1 MTVHYNEFRK
11 NLPLRG
17 HRDDGG
23 LANDE
28 AQHDS
33 LACEHRVFRALLGF
47 LGDSEDTVLKE
58 HLLTAT
64 NIATF
69 ISKIIQ
75 HNVIEVLGCYIQCPV
90 FERVNKSKFFTPL
103 CADTTDVS
111 TQQQQT
117 IPIYRPGIEKTAYY
131 CQ

>member
-1 MTVHYNEFRK
+1 MPQQQTAANRHNEFRK
-11 NLPLRG
+11 NLPLSG

-33 LACEHRVFRALLGF
+33 LACVFRALLGF
-47 LGDSEDTVLKE
+47 LGDSEATVLKE

-64 NIATF
+64 KIATF
-69 ISKIIQ
+69 ISKIIR

-111 TQQQQT
+111 AQQQQT
-117 IPIYRPGIEKTAYY
+117 ICLR
-131 CQ
+131 